1 MRDDRERL
9 TDILEAIDRAQRYAV
24 RGRLAFEQDELIQA
38 WMIQQ
43 LMVVGESASR
53 LSPSVLERASDVPW
67 RTIVG
72 LRNRLVHAYFQA
84 DLSLVWSVVENDLP
98 QLRKAVLELLGETG
112 AGPAG
117 GQTR

>member
-1 MRDDRERL
+1 LRDDGERL
-9 TDILEAIDRAQRYAV
+9 TDILEAIERAQRYAV
-24 RGRLAFEQDELIQA
+24 RGRSAFEQDELIQA

-43 LMVVGESASR
+43 LMVIGEAASR
-53 LSPSVLERASDVPW
+53 LSRPIRERAPDVPW
-67 RTIVG
+67 RTVVG